1 MTTDPMERDRV
12 LVVGGGIAGLAV
24 AAALRPLAVPVT
36 VFERHQST
44 GTAAGLGL
52 NLPGNAI
59 AALQALGLGDAVDRL
74 GAPVRCREYRNQR
87 GRLLFAVDETAFW
100 GVAAQPR
107 CVVRAELHTALLG
120 MIGPGVV
127 RNGAAVAD
135 VTTTAGGARLTL
147 TDGATA
153 TGGLVIGADG
163 VRSVVRDRLSGGH
176 SVRAALLSQ
185 ASWRFVTANPGVDCW
200 TAWTGGPGTIL
211 VIPLARDRLYGWLSP
226 TSDAQSFSQAA
237 DRFAGFPATVAE
249 VLATAA
255 AEAVPPFGSPL
266 EEVRPAAWTTGRG
279 ILIGDAAHATAPVW
293 AQGAALAVEDALA
306 VADVLADPK
315 RWPCAGEEFAQRRR
329 PRVEHVQAM
338 TDRFSRV
345 ARLPP
350 SLRNLVTPL
359 VGPRTYRATYGPLRE
374 PVQDRMP

>member
-1 MTTDPMERDRV
+1 MTTDPLERDRV

-36 VFERHQST
+36 VFERRPSP
-44 GTAAGLGL
+44 GTDAGLGL

-59 AALQALGLGDAVDRL
+59 AALQALGLGDALDRL
-74 GAPVRCREYRNQR
+74 GAPVRCREYRDQR

-100 GVAAQPR
+100 GAAVQPR
-107 CVVRAELHTALLG
+107 VVTRGELHTALLG
-120 MIGPGVV
+120 LIDPGVV
-127 RNGAAVAD
+127 RTGAAVED
-135 VTTTAGGARLTL
+135 VTTTADGAHLTL
-147 TDGATA
+147 TDGHTV

-163 VRSVVRDRLSGGH
+163 VRSAVRDRLIGGR
-176 SVRAALLSQ
+176 SVRAALMSR
-185 ASWRFVTANPGVDCW
+185 ASWRFVTANPGVGCW

-211 VIPLARDRLYGWLSP
+211 VIPLARDRLYGWLS
-226 TSDAQSFSQAA
+226 TKHDAPSFPDAA
-237 DRFAGFPATVAE
+237 DRFTEFPATVRD

-255 AEAVPPFGSPL
+255 TEPVPPFGSPL

-279 ILIGDAAHATAPVW
+279 ILIGDAAHATAPIW

-306 VADVLADPK
+306 VADVLADPR
-315 RWPCAGEEFAQRRR
+315 RWACAGEELARRR
-329 PRVEHVQAM
+329 RSRVAHVQAM

-350 SLRNLVTPL
+350 SLRNLLAPL
-359 VGPRTYRATYGPLRE
+359 VGPRTYRTTYGPLRR
-374 PVQDRMP
+374 PG